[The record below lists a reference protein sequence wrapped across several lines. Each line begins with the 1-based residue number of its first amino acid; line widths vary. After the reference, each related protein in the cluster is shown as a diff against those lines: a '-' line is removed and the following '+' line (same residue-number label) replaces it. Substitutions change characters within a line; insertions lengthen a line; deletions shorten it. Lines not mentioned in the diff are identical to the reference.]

1 MKISRNKQRGKANQ
15 KPLVTVIIPTYNS
28 QKYIRRAIE
37 SVIAQTCPDWEI
49 IVVNEFGSDDGTAE
63 AVKAYNYSKIRLIQN
78 EKKRLGLGESRNVGI
93 RAARSKY
100 VAFLDADDECVPD
113 RLERQVEFLEQ
124 HPEFIGCGSR
134 VVMMRG
140 QKECGETFWHPMG
153 EDNFKATLLFM
164 AACLPSTMMFRR
176 AELVKQKLYFFAE
189 KCLEDYDF
197 LVKVCARNRMVNL
210 PQSVVRYH
218 LSSTQISCNPQ
229 VIEQEK
235 NVRYQIILAAL
246 QNAGCRADFDDVYNY
261 MYGNYDKMQQKK
273 RPDSIYKCFRF
284 FAGLYGQ
291 LLESGLYS
299 KESLNHIFN
308 HKFANNY
315 NYFKDKDTSAKKYH
329 LGSNFEYNLEQQK
342 IKVYF
347 LFQSILA
354 VVGIILGSLQGRLSD

>member
-1 MKISRNKQRGKANQ
+1 M
-15 KPLVTVIIPTYNS
+15 
-28 QKYIRRAIE
+28 
-37 SVIAQTCPDWEI
+37 
-49 IVVNEFGSDDGTAE
+49 
-63 AVKAYNYSKIRLIQN
+63 
-78 EKKRLGLGESRNVGI
+78 
-93 RAARSKY
+93 
-100 VAFLDADDECVPD
+100 PD

-235 NVRYQIILAAL
+235 TCAIKLFWQLCKMPDVGPILMMYIIICMAIMIKCSRRSAQTVFINV
-246 QNAGCRADFDDVYNY
+246 F
-261 MYGNYDKMQQKK
+261 
-273 RPDSIYKCFRF
+273 
-284 FAGLYGQ
+284 
-291 LLESGLYS
+291 
-299 KESLNHIFN
+299 
-308 HKFANNY
+308 
-315 NYFKDKDTSAKKYH
+315 
-329 LGSNFEYNLEQQK
+329 
-342 IKVYF
+342 
-347 LFQSILA
+347 
-354 VVGIILGSLQGRLSD
+354 GSLPVCMGSC